1 MLLKFFQITLITLLT
16 ISCASRSSLPKS
28 ASEVNFDSK
37 EGKIGWS
44 EYGQNE
50 TFNNTDSKTIYQ
62 AAKAGLAAG
71 GFNLVEGDSE
81 KQTLIG
87 EHGITAH
94 DWNVLAG
101 VYYKQIDADVLVR
114 VIVHGSK
121 DVGFNGDSTGDA
133 WAGKIMNGMRTYLS
147 QKKK

>member
-1 MLLKFFQITLITLLT
+1 MLFTFFQLTLITLLT
-16 ISCASRSSLPKS
+16 ISSASRSSLPKS
-28 ASEVNFDSK
+28 ASEVKFDSK

-71 GFNLVEGDSE
+71 GFNLVEGDAE

-114 VIVHGSK
+114 VIVHG
-121 DVGFNGDSTGDA
+121 
-133 WAGKIMNGMRTYLS
+133 
-147 QKKK
+147 